1 MGTGIEEYKDL
12 QQCVTTLLQI
22 QADYES
28 VRSGTFPDNVDSKII
43 INLKHSSK

>member
-12 QQCVTTLLQI
+12 QECVTALLQT

-28 VRSGTFPDNVDSKII
+28 VRSGAFPDNVDSQR
-43 INLKHSSK
+43 S